1 MRLVLEMGLFDTS
14 FDDQVVSTQGSQQ
27 VERYNLSVLF
37 LLLLLLLLLR
47 QIVMLL
53 QLVQAMAYEEDVRK
67 KEHD

>member
-37 LLLLLLLLLR
+37 LLLLLLLLR

-67 KEHD
+67 KEQD

>member
-1 MRLVLEMGLFDTS
+1 MGLFDTS

-37 LLLLLLLLLR
+37 LLLLR

-67 KEHD
+67 KEQD

>member
-37 LLLLLLLLLR
+37 LLLLR

-67 KEHD
+67 KEQD